1 MEHRYAI
8 TIFNKEGDYIIKP
21 FFSNIPKID
30 KLIIISNKDSS
41 DGGLK
46 RKLVDFLETVN
57 VTADF
62 VYVDDITNFF
72 QTFFTVKVLCIQEGP
87 PTWVNVSCGS
97 GIGMTAL
104 TIHAIKHNIQMIVYE
119 KDSGKTAIVD
129 VKKLQKINIFDPRY
143 LNIIKDIATGKNTI
157 TKLAISNDIDKSLV
171 SRRLKN
177 LISIEIVKK
186 LDDEKKIKPC
196 IFSLTEFGKSILQI
210 HGAVQ

>member
-1 MEHRYAI
+1 MEYRYAI

-30 KLIIISNKDSS
+30 KLVIISNKDSS

-46 RKLVDFLETVN
+46 RKLVDFLEAIN

-72 QTFFTVKVLCIQEGP
+72 QTFFTVKVLCIQEGL

-129 VKKLQKINIFDPRY
+129 AKKLQKVNIFDPRY
-143 LNIIKDIATGKNTI
+143 LNIIKDIAAGKNTI

-177 LISIEIVKK
+177 LMSIEIVKK
-186 LDDEKKIKPC
+186 LDDEKKIRPSV
-196 IFSLTEFGKSILQI
+196 FSLTEFGKSILQI
-210 HGAVQ
+210 RGAVQ

>member
-1 MEHRYAI
+1 MEYRYAI

-30 KLIIISNKDSS
+30 KLVIISNKDSS

-46 RKLVDFLETVN
+46 RKLVDFLEAIN

-72 QTFFTVKVLCIQEGP
+72 QTFFTVKVLCIQEGL

-129 VKKLQKINIFDPRY
+129 AKKLQKVNIFDPRY
-143 LNIIKDIATGKNTI
+143 LNIIKDIAAGKNTI

-177 LISIEIVKK
+177 LMSIEIVKK
-186 LDDEKKIKPC
+186 LDDEKKIRPC

-210 HGAVQ
+210 RGAVQ

>member
-1 MEHRYAI
+1 MEYRYAI

-30 KLIIISNKDSS
+30 KLVIISNKDSS

-46 RKLVDFLETVN
+46 RKLVDFLEAIN

-72 QTFFTVKVLCIQEGP
+72 QTFFTVKVLCIQEGL

-129 VKKLQKINIFDPRY
+129 AKKLQKVNIFDPRY
-143 LNIIKDIATGKNTI
+143 LNIIKDIAAGKNTI

-177 LISIEIVKK
+177 LMSIEIVKK
-186 LDDEKKIKPC
+186 LDDEKKIRPC
-196 IFSLTEFGKSILQI
+196 MFSLTEFGKSILQI
-210 HGAVQ
+210 RGAVQ